1 MAGPEPNTDP
11 ERRAYIRQH
20 VNADLAFVF
29 TEAEIPLVYQVRIGR
44 VGYRTV
50 RRFASWADTRPAL
63 RASLLADIALDVT
76 AVGDAGVEARVV
88 AASIICAWET
98 ASELASKESVMKAE
112 SRASNTQRPVSVLER
127 VAMRRAYEH
136 VHGVIPDCECPSAEY
151 MAQKFEE
158 TEQEVP
164 AASPLDEV
172 ASIEDLESQ
181 SLSAVL
187 DLSGQLRIKKAKTKG
202 LMPTSS
208 EELRAKLRVECNV
221 WAFLGTKF
229 TAKGWLQ
236 GISPV
241 KWQRYADFLLG
252 DKVSNLKIPCLQG
265 DAMQS
270 VRPPW
275 NVVLHYE
282 YELRKAAMKSA
293 QDTGQPIDEAL
304 SAAMANSELKECH
317 FTSPLALMNMSQ
329 RTAKRPGDGEWAKET
344 KAEKKARKGMGKG
357 KGKEA
362 KGAGKGKGKEAK
374 GKGKG
379 LISATADGRQVCY
392 GYNDPAG
399 CQVEGC
405 SRLHICRVKG
415 CGQAHPYQSHPWAA
429 E

>member
-1 MAGPEPNTDP
+1 MAEPEPATDP
-11 ERRAYIRQH
+11 DRRVYIRQH
-20 VNADLAFVF
+20 INADLAFVF
-29 TEAEIPLVYQVRIGR
+29 TEAEVPLVYQVKIGR
-44 VGYRTV
+44 IGYRTV

-63 RASLLADIALDVT
+63 RTALQGDLALDVT
-76 AVGDAGVEARVV
+76 AGGDAGAEARVV

-98 ASELASKESVMKAE
+98 ASELASREAVLKAD
-112 SRASNTQRPVSVLER
+112 SRANNTQRPVSVLER

-164 AASPLDEV
+164 TASPLDEV

-187 DLSGQLRIKKAKTKG
+187 DISGQLRIKKAKSKG

-236 GISPV
+236 GVSPM

-282 YELRKAAMKSA
+282 YELRKAAMKAARDS
-293 QDTGQPIDEAL
+293 GQQIDEAL
-304 SAAMANSELKECH
+304 SAAMANSELKEVH
-317 FTSPLALMNMSQ
+317 FTSPLALMNMS
-329 RTAKRPGDGEWAKET
+329 RERAPKREGEWAKET
-344 KAEKKARKGMGKG
+344 NAEKKWRKGKGKG
-357 KGKEA
+357 KGKEP
-362 KGAGKGKGKEAK
+362 KGKGKGKGKEAK

-379 LISATADGRQVCY
+379 LISSTADGRQVCY

-415 CGQAHPYQSHPWAA
+415 CGQAHPTHAHPGTA